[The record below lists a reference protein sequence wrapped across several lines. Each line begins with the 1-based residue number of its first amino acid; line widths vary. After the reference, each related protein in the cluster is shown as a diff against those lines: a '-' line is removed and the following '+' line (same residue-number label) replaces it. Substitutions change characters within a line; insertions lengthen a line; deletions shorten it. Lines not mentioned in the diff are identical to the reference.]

1 MAFADAKGI
10 GAGGVFGLLDV
21 THERFEAPLAMLLPN
36 GPAWSRE
43 EPTLRKL
50 VAALCVELSRIAVRE
65 GKLGRELDP
74 STTFECLVDWE
85 TSYGLPDCAQPTTL
99 EGRRAAI
106 SAKLIAQ
113 LGHDQN
119 LEFWTDLLLK
129 LGYTLAWVNKAH
141 AVMTVDDDVLDL
153 LWEDEWEAVWELV
166 VAHGLDDALLECV
179 VNHQSLIETLPIV
192 HFLWTLLDSG
202 EVIDIYALASDDA
215 GFTVACG
222 KSGKVLYV
230 GAQIDDDDE
239 WQMATALPEDIFAAC
254 SVGTVLLAAGVGGVN
269 FHRSTD
275 GGANWTQVDTPTDE
289 MYGLSRGPADD
300 LVAVAV
306 GENGRIW
313 RTPDAGLTWAEQTSP
328 TTVVLHAVTRATAAL
343 VAVGDSG
350 KVIRSTNNGTTWT
363 LIAAGI
369 TAHLYGVGGWL
380 LVFVAVGA
388 GGQIWRSSNS
398 GANWTQITSP
408 VTSALRA
415 VARSGT
421 GRWTAAGDDG
431 VILQSLD
438 DGLTWK
444 VQESPTTNDLLAVVA
459 HFPSGRAIA
468 GGLTT
473 TIVTE

>member
-1 MAFADAKGI
+1 
-10 GAGGVFGLLDV
+10 
-21 THERFEAPLAMLLPN
+21 
-36 GPAWSRE
+36 
-43 EPTLRKL
+43 
-50 VAALCVELSRIAVRE
+50 
-65 GKLGRELDP
+65 
-74 STTFECLVDWE
+74 
-85 TSYGLPDCAQPTTL
+85 
-99 EGRRAAI
+99 
-106 SAKLIAQ
+106 
-113 LGHDQN
+113 
-119 LEFWTDLLLK
+119 
-129 LGYTLAWVNKAH
+129 
-141 AVMTVDDDVLDL
+141 
-153 LWEDEWEAVWELV
+153 
-166 VAHGLDDALLECV
+166 
-179 VNHQSLIETLPIV
+179 
-192 HFLWTLLDSG
+192 
-202 EVIDIYALASDDA
+202 
-215 GFTVACG
+215 
-222 KSGKVLYV
+222 
-230 GAQIDDDDE
+230 
-239 WQMATALPEDIFAAC
+239 MATALPEDIFAAC